1 MTLGALLLFA
11 TARRNDGVDL
21 DFKEDQLAI
30 EAHVRM
36 RSGWRDLDEISEEEY
51 MTYAYE
57 YTDAHPCDS
66 DLVINK
72 REAILY
78 NRIYGEFL
86 ALRTFPGIPFLWEK
100 GFFWH
105 SVGVYAGRYGQ
116 RRREN
121 PSKVRLL
128 AEYFGLVEPASEYY
142 AE

>member
-1 MTLGALLLFA
+1 M
-11 TARRNDGVDL
+11 NL

-36 RSGWRDLDEISEEEY
+36 RSGWRDMDEISEEEY
-51 MTYAYE
+51 LMYAYE
-57 YTDAHPCDS
+57 YMEEHPFES
-66 DLVINK
+66 WLVVNK
-72 REAILY
+72 REAI
-78 NRIYGEFL
+78 IYDRVDGQFW
-86 ALRTFPGIPFLWEK
+86 AMRTFPGIPFLWEK

-105 SVGVYAGRYGQ
+105 SVGVYVGRYGQ

-128 AEYFGLVEPASEYY
+128 AEYFGLVEPASEDY